1 MGQITRRD
9 ILGPSRYSPMRD
21 EFRKRVIAIKKKR
34 RVILGDRVSLVFDGR
49 ETLLYQVEEMLRADN
64 ITDEA
69 GIAAE
74 IAVYDA
80 QMPRDGELSATLFI
94 ELPADADSRVE
105 LGRFIGLDEHV
116 VLLVGEHR
124 VKAWFEPGRQEEDKI
139 SAVQFTRYRLPP
151 AAQQALRTAGTKVA
165 VEITHP
171 AYQARSELSE
181 ETRAELAKD
190 LD

>member
-1 MGQITRRD
+1 MGQLIRRD

-21 EFRKRVIAIKKKR
+21 EFRARIIAIKKKR

-49 ETLLYQVEEMLRADN
+49 DTLLYQIEEVLRADN

-74 IAVYDA
+74 LAIYDA

-94 ELPADADSRVE
+94 ELPTEADSRVE
-105 LGRFIGLDEHV
+105 LNRFIGLDEHV
-116 VLLVGEHR
+116 VLHVGAHA
-124 VKAWFEPGRQEEDKI
+124 VTAWFEPGRQEEDRI
-139 SAVQFTRYRLPP
+139 AAVQFTRYRLPG
-151 AAQQALRTAGTKVA
+151 AARDALRVPGTKVA

-171 AYQARSELSE
+171 AYRARTELSE